1 MISYENLEK
10 AYALKKEIQEV
21 DAALEY
27 FRHGIS
33 VSAQFP
39 FNPHYVLNVLQTKRI
54 IIKDEF
60 MDKFGV
66 DIDYNE
72 NEPLP
77 KVAQQQTT
85 PFPPEHIDK
94 EI

>member
-10 AYALKKEIQEV
+10 AHALKKEVQEV

-60 MDKFGV
+60 MDTFGI
-66 DIDYNE
+66 DID
-72 NEPLP
+72 EPITVP
-77 KVAQQQTT
+77 MPNIATT
-85 PFPPEHIDK
+85 PPSIDK
-94 EI
+94 EV